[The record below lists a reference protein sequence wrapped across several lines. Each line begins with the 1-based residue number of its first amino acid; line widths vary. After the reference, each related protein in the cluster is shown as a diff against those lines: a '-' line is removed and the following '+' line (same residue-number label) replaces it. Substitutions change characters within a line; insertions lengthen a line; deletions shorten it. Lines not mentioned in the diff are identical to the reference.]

1 MTATDTSV
9 TAVTTLHQSEK
20 RSNYLP
26 QAIGLTILCCMPIGV
41 VAIVKAAQVNSKL
54 AVGDWQG
61 AMNASASARTWCWVA
76 FACGLVANIIIGGL
90 MLAAS

>member
-1 MTATDTSV
+1 
-9 TAVTTLHQSEK
+9 
-20 RSNYLP
+20 
-26 QAIGLTILCCMPIGV
+26 MPIGV